1 MNRPLEWICIHTLDL
16 DRIRA
21 YLDMGIC
28 DKLAEMIYNLSN
40 SELQAEDELE
50 DIIKLAKEG
59 QEVDAWE
66 DVDIMDVDELTDE
79 LQEALDKGQGITL
92 HNTMRLELLLD
103 LFIAIRDKSNLLDF
117 INNAQKWRE
126 LLTGETLGD

>member
-1 MNRPLEWICIHTLDL
+1 MSNPIVWTCVHVLDI

-28 DKLAEMIYNLSN
+28 DKLADMIYNLSN
-40 SELQAEDELE
+40 SELQSVDELE

-66 DVDIMDVDELTDE
+66 DADLMDVDELTDE
-79 LQEALDKGQGITL
+79 LYEALNKGQGKTMYD
-92 HNTMRLELLLD
+92 TMRIELLLD
-103 LFIAIRDKSNLLDF
+103 LLIAVRDKSNLLDF
-117 INNAQKWRE
+117 IDNAQKWRE
-126 LLTGETLGD
+126 LLMGDTLGD